1 MPRFIGIV
9 NTISVARA
17 DALMSDELAE
27 KLMEEA
33 PGESGDKGKLGII
46 NLGVISAS
54 FEANDV
60 ITLDDMKAKGLI
72 SGKIGRVKILAS
84 GQLDKPL
91 TIKADGFSLQAVK
104 MLILTGGHAVKLVG
118 KNDR

>member
-1 MPRFIGIV
+1 
-9 NTISVARA
+9 
-17 DALMSDELAE
+17 MSDELAE

-46 NLGVISAS
+46 NLGVISAN

-104 MLILTGGHAVKLVG
+104 MLILTGGHAVKLVD